1 MKRGRTAQTVGTI
14 FSIVMPNAETAK
26 ACNSKWAEIAYV
38 VNGKLYHSQNRIQ
51 VPLTSQVGGS
61 ITIRYDIKRPEK
73 LYSYSALRIIVS
85 LLIAAVCVIVAVFK
99 LV

>member
-26 ACNSKWAEIAYV
+26 ARNSKWAEIAYV

-85 LLIAAVCVIVAVFK
+85 LLIAVVCVIVAVFK